1 MGDVSWQ
8 EEEVPREK
16 YAEYFEDQ
24 EKLKQERLEQKDRL
38 EETEHRREGHG

>member
-8 EEEVPREK
+8 EEEVAREE
-16 YAEYFEDQ
+16 YAQYFEGQ

-38 EETEHRREGHG
+38 EEAEHRREGHG